1 MSPEPDYT
9 VPNIEQVFRDL
20 ERLRVENNRMRE
32 ALRLCSK
39 YFRCLGQASAE
50 VERTIDRVGN
60 E

>member
-1 MSPEPDYT
+1 MMMPEYAVAD
-9 VPNIEQVFRDL
+9 VEKLLREV
-20 ERLRVENNRMRE
+20 ERLQVENNRMRE